1 MYGTYKLQKGDDAS
15 RRKDWKEKLGFF
27 ILVGCLLSSFVLAT
41 LYYTGSKQFENQRE
55 VRMVNEGNYIIT
67 YSDHEHYVLHRNEQ
81 KIIGVDDCNY
91 SIRKIEG
98 IQIVDNPSE

>member
-1 MYGTYKLQKGDDAS
+1 M
-15 RRKDWKEKLGFF
+15 GFF

-67 YSDHEHYVLHRNEQ
+67 YSDHEHYVLHRSEKVGNEILVYRNEQ
-81 KIIGVDDCNY
+81 K
-91 SIRKIEG
+91 
-98 IQIVDNPSE
+98 

>member
-1 MYGTYKLQKGDDAS
+1 MG
-15 RRKDWKEKLGFF
+15 
-27 ILVGCLLSSFVLAT
+27 
-41 LYYTGSKQFENQRE
+41 
-55 VRMVNEGNYIIT
+55 
-67 YSDHEHYVLHRNEQ
+67 HYVLHRSEKVGNEILVYRNEQ